1 MILRSNGNGEYI
13 LKKQFPDLESAQWEL
28 ELEGY
33 KKDSETYFYKGV
45 GRDAETS
52 TIYKVVNEDLMKI
65 EVDGKKY
72 TVKEASEKFGVSS
85 QNLYTRY
92 KRGLRG
98 KHLIMPVTKRSR
110 NGRKV
115 VFNGKEYKNV
125 KDCSEKTGLTE
136 QQVRYGINTGKG
148 YFMEE
153 GLHDGKGEQ
162 S

>member
-1 MILRSNGNGEYI
+1 
-13 LKKQFPDLESAQWEL
+13 
-28 ELEGY
+28 
-33 KKDSETYFYKGV
+33 
-45 GRDAETS
+45 
-52 TIYKVVNEDLMKI
+52 MKI

-153 GLHDGKGEQ
+153 GLHDGKGE
-162 S
+162 